1 MGATKT
7 QITNLL
13 EMRYDYQS
21 ARNVLNN
28 WRKFAQIKEDVDP
41 MTDTHLVSLLDYLK
55 ANAPEACRVHAAVE
69 RLILAK
75 DAADAQHDRHSAELN
90 QTPEHAACDPL
101 QNSECAACDPQ
112 QNNECAACEPQ
123 QNSEWAEC
131 EPQHNFECA
140 ECEPQC
146 ADENAEQAEEQT
158 EQAEDAPTEQA
169 DAEPREGG
177 KKKGK
182 KKH

>member
-41 MTDTHLVSLLDYLK
+41 MTDTHLVSLLEYLK

-75 DAADAQHDRHSAELN
+75 DAADAQLDGCCGDLN
-90 QTPEHAACDPL
+90 QTAEQP
-101 QNSECAACDPQ
+101 ECAHWQNGECPECNPQ
-112 QNNECAACEPQ
+112 QTAEYEPQ
-123 QNSEWAEC
+123 QNS
-131 EPQHNFECA
+131 ECA

-146 ADENAEQAEEQT
+146 ADDNAEQADEQT
-158 EQAEDAPTEQA
+158 EQADEAPAEQA

>member
-41 MTDTHLVSLLDYLK
+41 MTDTHLVSLLEYLK

-75 DAADAQHDRHSAELN
+75 DVADAQHDGRCGDLN
-90 QTPEHAACDPL
+90 QTADRP
-101 QNSECAACDPQ
+101 ECAPWQNGECPECSPQ
-112 QNNECAACEPQ
+112 QTAEQAESEQ
-123 QNSEWAEC
+123 Q
-131 EPQHNFECA
+131 QIGECA

-146 ADENAEQAEEQT
+146 ADDNAEQAD
-158 EQAEDAPTEQA
+158 EQAEQTDEAPAEQA